1 MTPILGIMASQISG
15 HLWEPQGAYDA
26 LATVTLS
33 ASTSSVT
40 FAGIPSGYK
49 HLQLRYIAR
58 YDTLSTG
65 EAGLQVRFN
74 SDSGSSYPYHL
85 LLGQGSAASAQGYS
99 ATTALWGG
107 DAPAGGNLANTFGA
121 GVIDVLDYASVNK
134 NKTLRSLS
142 GFDANG
148 SGLVALASGVWLNSS
163 TAINSITISGPSLN
177 LVQYSQLA
185 LYGVK

>member
-1 MTPILGIMASQISG
+1 MSPILGIMASQISG

-49 HLQLRYIAR
+49 HLQH
-58 YDTLSTG
+58 YDT
-65 EAGLQVRFN
+65 QVRFN